1 MKTKA
6 LLRTAILFAAA
17 FLLTSCIFDSLTKPE
32 EQVIDNERIVTVTAT
47 MPNYSPST
55 RIGLKPGHGSN
66 QLGVD
71 FAWEEKDVVDILVI
85 GKDGDK
91 EVARS
96 LQKDIEVT
104 IIDEHQAQFTF
115 NLPEPLGNYKIIDV
129 YGVYGGKGFSEE
141 KGKEHMVVLPNAH
154 ASTSGQIDKIADQK
168 GFVLTFAEKG
178 IDTGKPPHI
187 NAQFEHLGS
196 LFRIVLT
203 NTGTRRVEKVIQAE
217 FFAKASEIIDVHR
230 TGDKGEAV
238 YDIIRERFE
247 KTIIE
252 SNLLTF
258 TIGSTHL
265 NSRESLEF
273 WGWFIPGGHTWP
285 EFGLMLYAD
294 QTRYPSTSHASSKTP
309 NLGTAYHFAAEFDS
323 DSNGLTFPAH
333 LP

>member
-6 LLRTAILFAAA
+6 LLRTAILFATA
-17 FLLTSCIFDSLTKPE
+17 FLLTSCIFDSLMKPE

-55 RIGLKPGHGSN
+55 RIGLKPDHGLN
-66 QLGVD
+66 RLGVD
-71 FAWEEKDVVDILVI
+71 FFWERGDKVDILVI

-91 EVARS
+91 EVARR

-178 IDTGKPPHI
+178 IDTWKPPHI

-203 NTGTRRVEKVIQAE
+203 NTGWRIVKKIIKAE
-217 FFAKASEIIDVHR
+217 FHAQSPQIIDVHR

-247 KTIIE
+247 KTKIE
-252 SNLLTF
+252 SNILTF

-265 NSRESLEF
+265 SYRESLEF
-273 WGWFIPGGHTWP
+273 WGWFIPGGHAWP
-285 EFGLMLYAD
+285 RFTLTLYANEKD
-294 QTRYPSTSHASSKTP
+294 YSSAGHADAKTP

-323 DSNGLTFPAH
+323 DNNILTFPAH